1 VGVLWWDPVRDFG
14 FGCVLVDGDVGSV
27 PTGVIVAGF
36 EDAVF
41 RESEQLFSG

>member
-1 VGVLWWDPVRDFG
+1 VGDFG

-41 RESEQLFSG
+41 RESEQLFFG